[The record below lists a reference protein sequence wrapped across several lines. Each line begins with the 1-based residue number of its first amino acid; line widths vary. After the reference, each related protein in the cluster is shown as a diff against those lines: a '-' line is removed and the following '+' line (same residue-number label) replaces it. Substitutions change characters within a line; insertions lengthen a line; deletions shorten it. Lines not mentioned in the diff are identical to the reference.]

1 MKYRNIDNICIEHA
15 HILFRNFSGEEGR
28 YNAAGKRNF
37 CVVIEDQEYAEKL
50 LADGWN
56 VKTLPA
62 RDPDGEDL
70 LYIQVAVS
78 FDYVP
83 PKVMLVTSHGKR
95 MLDEDT
101 VGMLDHADISNVDVV
116 IRPYQW
122 EVNGNEGVKAYLKAI
137 YVTIDEDEFADKYA
151 DDPVSEEVPF

>member
-1 MKYRNIDNICIEHA
+1 MQYRKIDNICIEHA
-15 HILFRNFSGEEGR
+15 RILFRNFAGEERR
-28 YNAAGKRNF
+28 YNEAGKRNF
-37 CVVIEDQEYAEKL
+37 CVVIEDLEYAERL

-78 FDYVP
+78 FEHIP
-83 PKVMLVTSHGKR
+83 PKVMLVTRRNKTL
-95 MLDEDT
+95 LDEDS

-122 EVNGNEGVKAYLKAI
+122 EANGNNGVKAYLRAI
-137 YVTIDEDEFADKYA
+137 YVTIDEDEFAHKY
-151 DDPVSEEVPF
+151 DDDVESEEAPF